1 MWLLTAIIGSPF
13 AQRDRHVAEV
23 VAQLLE
29 ARREYAQGVVC
40 FRTDQEDDHFLPA
53 DAGSGECVVAVGYLG
68 VVLDMITPSIRRPL
82 RKPAATRSL
91 SRRRMER
98 NKMAGQMA
106 KRVGRARTSRD
117 WRHAPTRS
125 QVEMATFN
133 LNI

>member
-1 MWLLTAIIGSPF
+1 M
-13 AQRDRHVAEV
+13 EV

-29 ARREYAQGVVC
+29 ARREHDQGVVC
-40 FRTDQEDDHFLPA
+40 FRTDQENDHLLPQTPA
-53 DAGSGECVVAVGYLG
+53 AKNAPLQSGIWA
-68 VVLDMITPSIRRPL
+68 VVLGMITPSVRRPL
-82 RKPAATRSL
+82 RKPAATRGL
-91 SRRRMER
+91 SRERMER